1 MNSTKIGFPIIFM
14 THSDFYIFISIC
26 PQEGAVKYLTSGNQ
40 CVGVVTTLHNP
51 REVDKL
57 KKTETQDED
66 TLMVLETLGNR
77 FFRANSKQE
86 LNIPYSMRQP
96 FFDALEK
103 NDLTEAMKSLE
114 CCLVECTHQMIE
126 KLPNYFSSRQFA
138 CFIKEKRKE
147 LGEELDEDGPLP
159 TEEEIEAQEKE
170 RKEVY
175 DAARKR
181 ASEEAAKKQEELG
194 SLSYSEE
201 EDSSDSDN
209 DDDDDD
215 DESEEV
221 SENDDDDELE
231 KVHDSTLVSFGV
243 IEMKGTDVT
252 VHVPPCELTKRYKT
266 FYYQVCPIG
275 GYAPLYILT
284 EMKKNKFKIGSTEK
298 VHLRISWEIRG
309 DALK

>member
-1 MNSTKIGFPIIFM
+1 MKTD
-14 THSDFYIFISIC
+14 HC
-26 PQEGAVKYLTSGNQ
+26 QQ
-40 CVGVVTTLHNP
+40 
-51 REVDKL
+51 RRKL
-57 KKTETQDED
+57 KHK
-66 TLMVLETLGNR
+66 
-77 FFRANSKQE
+77 K
-86 LNIPYSMRQP
+86 
-96 FFDALEK
+96 K
-103 NDLTEAMKSLE
+103 
-114 CCLVECTHQMIE
+114 
-126 KLPNYFSSRQFA
+126 
-138 CFIKEKRKE
+138 KEKKCMMRVQLE
-147 LGEELDEDGPLP
+147 GVNTISNIL
-159 TEEEIEAQEKE
+159 
-170 RKEVY
+170 
-175 DAARKR
+175 ARKR